1 MNHPNDFKINGD
13 MIVGIANYRNEQREF
28 YFDSDDYNFVKNHI
42 WRVNKQNYVY
52 TTIDGKNVFL
62 HRFVMGLTKDISNSF
77 VDHMFHN
84 TLDNRKSQLR
94 ICTPQQNQYN
104 KKTTNSLGFKNIHQ
118 DTRNGNYVF
127 SCRTNSNGEKIKASF
142 KDLKHALIFKVQSEE
157 KIHGDFRYKG
167 EDEEIEL
174 MCKMS
179 INDILRFDVAQYK
192 NKLEKRVAQYSLD
205 DVLVKEWNSTSEPD
219 RELGFNKQHIGA
231 CCRGVRKTH
240 KGYKWKYID

>member
-1 MNHPNDFKINGD
+1 MVI
-13 MIVGIANYRNEQREF
+13 GIANYKDERREF

-62 HRFVMGLTKDISNSF
+62 HRFVMGLTKDISNS
-77 VDHMFHN
+77 VIDHIHHN
-84 TLDNRKSQLR
+84 PLDNRKTQLR
-94 ICTPQQNQYN
+94 ICTLQQNQYN
-104 KKTTNSLGFKNIHQ
+104 RKPTSSTGFKNIHR
-118 DTRNGNYVF
+118 DARNGHYVF
-127 SCRTNSNGEKIKASF
+127 SCKTNTVGKIKASF
-142 KDLKHALIFKVQSEE
+142 KELKHALIFKVQSEE
-157 KIHGDFRYKG
+157 RIHGEFRYK
-167 EDEEIEL
+167 EQDKEIES
-174 MCKMS
+174 MCQMS
-179 INDILRFDVAQYK
+179 IDDILQFNITRYK

-205 DVLVKEWNSTSEPD
+205 DVLIKEWKSTSEPD